1 MCITI
6 NLSPARRARVYV
18 MKKDFI
24 YLNSFGST
32 GEWRPVE
39 GVQFPIHSLFIPR
52 EWVDEVIIRNGH
64 VLPVGVYIT
73 PEGRIV
79 SLENE

>member
-1 MCITI
+1 
-6 NLSPARRARVYV
+6 
-18 MKKDFI
+18 MKKDFVYI
-24 YLNSFGST
+24 NNLNST

-39 GVQFPIHSLFIPR
+39 SLQFPIHSMFIPR
-52 EWVDEVIIRNGH
+52 EWVDEEVVRNGH
-64 VLPVGVYIT
+64 VLPVGVYLT